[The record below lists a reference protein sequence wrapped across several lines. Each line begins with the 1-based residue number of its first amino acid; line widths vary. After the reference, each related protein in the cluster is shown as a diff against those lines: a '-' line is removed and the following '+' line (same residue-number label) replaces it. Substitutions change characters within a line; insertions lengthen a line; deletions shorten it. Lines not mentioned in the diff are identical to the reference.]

1 MHKTFI
7 FIWTKK
13 IVKQNMTHFLKGVFS
28 IFILLLLS
36 TGCTQLPLPGR
47 QLTNRLLGQSSEAIF
62 QLRVTKSDRP
72 GIYTVAG
79 TTNLPEEIPITVAAI
94 RYLHPNQELSF
105 NREANF
111 IYSILAYE
119 NVDVKKGRW
128 HTDLELWQI
137 APDGEF
143 QEVWQMDQSKLG
155 LSLKPA
161 EEVTFV
167 ATLAPK
173 ESLWELEEQL
183 KKQRITLASSLINNT
198 SDGQRYVQA
207 REVLSVALPT
217 GQSKPPEP
225 RPEDINDGWGKRYLL
240 LPEPP
245 IIYKLDKPSQ
255 RRIDA
260 PLSTPEFLQ

>member
-7 FIWTKK
+7 FIWAKK
-13 IVKQNMTHFLKGVFS
+13 IVKQNLTHLLKRVFS

-36 TGCTQLPLPGR
+36 TGCTQIPLPGR
-47 QLTNRLLGQSSEAIF
+47 QLTNRLLRQPPEAIF
-62 QLRVTKSDRP
+62 QLTVTKSDRP

-94 RYLHPNQELSF
+94 RYLHPNQQLSF
-105 NREANF
+105 NRDANF
-111 IYSILAYE
+111 IYSILAYQ

-128 HTDLELWQI
+128 QTDLKLWQI
-137 APDGEF
+137 APDGQF

-161 EEVTFV
+161 EEVTFL
-167 ATLAPK
+167 ATLTPK
-173 ESLWELEEQL
+173 ESLWELEEEL

-207 REVLSVALPT
+207 RQVLSVALPT
-217 GQSKPPEP
+217 GQTKPPEP
-225 RPEDINDGWGKRYLL
+225 RPEDINHGWGKRYLL

-245 IIYKLDKPSQ
+245 IIYKLDKPNQ